1 MNNESRGKGLI
12 ASLLAALVASLIVVV
27 TPSVVQARPVTVMH
41 NHEPY
46 DVETAQAESLSEDQE
61 PQGPPIAGGVEINID
76 GASLEQ
82 LREYEQLIQ
91 ADIDAIRFYSE
102 LAGIAILDTM
112 GELTTTVEQVEAQSV
127 VVLEA
132 AEVARE
138 LNEESERLATIA
150 NDANEV
156 AEQQRDA
163 MVDAVIDLYIQP
175 EAQAAASVQVM
186 LGDPNDSTFA
196 MGFLE
201 VRTSRRED
209 LTSQYQKQAKAAE
222 DRMDEAVESA
232 RLAQESADE
241 ARELQTEL
249 ETQQAELQV
258 RIDELT
264 EQSNDSV
271 VQLWNLYAL
280 LMQVRQ
286 AIVEQLGGWGS
297 MPPVA
302 ESDLVA
308 IPNTSIRVH
317 RLISDQ
323 VTALI
328 VAAAMDG
335 VVLDGW
341 GWRSN
346 QRQIELRQAHCGLSP
361 YDVWER
367 PSSECSPPT
376 ARPGRSQH
384 ERGFAIDFTQGGQT
398 LNSSSTGFLWLQEHG
413 PSFGLYNLPSEPW
426 HWSIDGN

>member
-1 MNNESRGKGLI
+1 MNNGPRGKGL
-12 ASLLAALVASLIVVV
+12 APRLLAALVASLIVVAA
-27 TPSVVQARPVTVMH
+27 PSAVQARPSTASH
-41 NHEPY
+41 NHSSHDTEAVPLTGESDDKEP
-46 DVETAQAESLSEDQE
+46 V
-61 PQGPPIAGGVEINID
+61 GPPMAGGVEINIES
-76 GASLEQ
+76 ASLEQ

-112 GELTTTVEQVEAQSV
+112 GELTTTVEKVEAQSV
-127 VVLEA
+127 VALEA
-132 AEVARE
+132 AEVARQ
-138 LNEESERLATIA
+138 LDEESERHATIA
-150 NDANEV
+150 NDAREV

-163 MVDAVIDLYIQP
+163 MVEAVIDLYIQP

-209 LTSQYQKQAKAAE
+209 LTSQYQTQAKAAE
-222 DRMDEAVESA
+222 DRMDEAVDSA

-241 ARELQTEL
+241 ALELQTDL
-249 ETQQAELQV
+249 EMQQAALQV
-258 RIDELT
+258 RIDDLT
-264 EQSNDSV
+264 AQSNDAV

-286 AIVEQLGGWGS
+286 AITEQLGGWGS
-297 MPPVA
+297 LPPVT

-328 VAAAMDG
+328 MAAAMDG
-335 VVLDGW
+335 VMLDGW

-346 QRQIELRQAHCGLSP
+346 QRQIELRQAHCGATP

-384 ERGFAIDFTQGGQT
+384 ERGFAIDFTQGGQS
-398 LNSSSTGFLWLQEHG
+398 LNSSSTGFLWLQQHG